1 MRNGNA
7 KNKSVKAANSCDLRG
22 TAYISEAASPFKG
35 NGVCSTSIVGG
46 DLRTRGAEKK

>member
-1 MRNGNA
+1 MKNGNA

-46 DLRTRGAEKK
+46 DLRVKAAEEK